1 MPVTVIDSNL
11 TAGWEPETPVT
22 DSLQRRFIVNWT
34 RSLEAHGVPLG
45 GRTLRQD
52 DLAAVDLGR
61 PAEIANVATL
71 LAPLFPDGVNEAV
84 AALDDFYRFST
95 GETSGTVFLFSA
107 WPTPDLRPHGW
118 SIVGYEPLMLR
129 PAGGE
134 MPPPLPGLRIEEVR
148 DEESLRAFEAT
159 TIRGFPLPE
168 LEGQGP
174 GTAFS
179 PDILNDERTRMWLGW
194 EEDRPVCIAATY
206 VEAGINN
213 VNLVATV
220 PEARR
225 RGYGAALTWRASLA
239 DPVLPA
245 LLIATDEGRPVY
257 EQIGYMTLF
266 RFTIWS
272 RSRPARGGNAIAPSQ

>member
-1 MPVTVIDSNL
+1 MPVTVIDPQL
-11 TAGWEPETPVT
+11 TAGWELETPVT
-22 DSLQRRFIVNWT
+22 DSLQRRFIANWT
-34 RSLEAHGVPLG
+34 KSLEAHGLSLG
-45 GRTLRQD
+45 GRTLRRG

-71 LAPLFPDGVNEAV
+71 LAPLFSEGVDEV
-84 AALDDFYRFST
+84 MAALDDFYRFST
-95 GETSGTVFLFSA
+95 GETTGTVHLFSA
-107 WPTPDLRPHGW
+107 WPTPDLRSHGW
-118 SIVGYEPLMLR
+118 SLAGHGPLMLR

-134 MPPPLPGLRIEEVR
+134 MPTPPPGLRIEEVR
-148 DEESLRAFEAT
+148 DEESLQAFEAT
-159 TIRGFPLPE
+159 TIRGFPLTE
-168 LEGQGP
+168 LEGQEP
-174 GTAFS
+174 GAAFS
-179 PDILNDERTRMWLGW
+179 PDILSDDRNHMWLGW
-194 EEDRPVCIAATY
+194 EGDRPVSIAATY

-213 VNLVATV
+213 VTLVATV

-239 DPVLPA
+239 DPELPA

-272 RSRPARGGNAIAPSQ
+272 RSRPGAR